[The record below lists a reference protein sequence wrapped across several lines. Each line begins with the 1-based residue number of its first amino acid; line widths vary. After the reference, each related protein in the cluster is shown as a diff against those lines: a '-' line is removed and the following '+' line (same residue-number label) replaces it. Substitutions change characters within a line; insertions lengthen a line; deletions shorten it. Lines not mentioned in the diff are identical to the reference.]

1 MEPAPDGAGL
11 TSLDEL
17 IFLDAPV
24 NSTEEQC
31 FSARSRSTVLE
42 GLPFGGVPT
51 VLAINFILWLLLLLV
66 FSCLRKAAWDYGRLA
81 LLMDNDS
88 LTSLFYG
95 EQSEKEKSPSE
106 SSPLDRW
113 WRGTTS
119 THPPLLLHL
128 SRDEEIQSK
137 CGIDATT
144 YLSFQRHLLV
154 LLMLVCV
161 LSVAVIL
168 PVNFSGDL
176 LGRCFPSHRMTQK
189 LSQSTPWV
197 LLLWFLGGWVTAG
210 TGRSCYVEGVA
221 MGEMLSARLV
231 PMPHAHHSAH

>member
-1 MEPAPDGAGL
+1 MGRGKG
-11 TSLDEL
+11 TS
-17 IFLDAPV
+17 FLDALV

-51 VLAINFILWLLLLLV
+51 VLLLLLV

-88 LTSLFYG
+88 LSKRAGRRAGTAG
-95 EQSEKEKSPSE
+95 WPTEK
-106 SSPLDRW
+106 
-113 WRGTTS
+113 
-119 THPPLLLHL
+119 L

-176 LGRCFPSHRMTQK
+176 LGHNPTHFGRTTIANIPTQYVAPA
-189 LSQSTPWV
+189 SWGAV
-197 LLLWFLGGWVTAG
+197 GAAAVVGTAG
-210 TGRSCYVEGVA
+210 STQTWRSTH
-221 MGEMLSARLV
+221 ARDRDR
-231 PMPHAHHSAH
+231 ST

>member
-1 MEPAPDGAGL
+1 MSP
-11 TSLDEL
+11 
-17 IFLDAPV
+17 FLDTLV

-51 VLAINFILWLLLLLV
+51 VLAINFILWLVSLLLLI

-106 SSPLDRW
+106 SSPLD
-113 WRGTTS
+113 TDNKDMVSVVLTP
-119 THPPLLLHL
+119 TCL
-128 SRDEEIQSK
+128 SPRDEEIQSK

-176 LGRCFPSHRMTQK
+176 LGHNPTHFGRTTIANIPTQYVAPM
-189 LSQSTPWV
+189 SREGCGCCHYGGTAQSTE
-197 LLLWFLGGWVTAG
+197 AQ
-210 TGRSCYVEGVA
+210 C
-221 MGEMLSARLV
+221 
-231 PMPHAHHSAH
+231 

>member
-1 MEPAPDGAGL
+1 MSLAPPLA
-11 TSLDEL
+11 
-17 IFLDAPV
+17 

-31 FSARSRSTVLE
+31 FSARSRSTVLQ

-106 SSPLDRW
+106 TSPLDTDNKDRK
-113 WRGTTS
+113 GGSTTS
-119 THPPLLLHL
+119 TNLHPSLFL
-128 SRDEEIQSK
+128 RDEEIQSK

-176 LGRCFPSHRMTQK
+176 LGRCFPS
-189 LSQSTPWV
+189 
-197 LLLWFLGGWVTAG
+197 LGVFWECVT
-210 TGRSCYVEGVA
+210 SK
-221 MGEMLSARLV
+221 
-231 PMPHAHHSAH
+231 

>member
-1 MEPAPDGAGL
+1 MSWKD
-11 TSLDEL
+11 
-17 IFLDAPV
+17 FLDTLV

-51 VLAINFILWLLLLLV
+51 VLAINFILWLLLLLI

-106 SSPLDRW
+106 STARVPRTAGGGEAPPVLTPTCLSP
-113 WRGTTS
+113 
-119 THPPLLLHL
+119 
-128 SRDEEIQSK
+128 RDEEIQSK

-176 LGRCFPSHRMTQK
+176 LGRCFPS
-189 LSQSTPWV
+189 
-197 LLLWFLGGWVTAG
+197 
-210 TGRSCYVEGVA
+210 CGVA
-221 MGEMLSARLV
+221 QDCGASSPA
-231 PMPHAHHSAH
+231 SG

>member
-1 MEPAPDGAGL
+1 MDSA
-11 TSLDEL
+11 
-17 IFLDAPV
+17 FLDTLA

-31 FSARSRSTVLE
+31 FSARSHSTVLQ

-51 VLAINFILWLLLLLV
+51 VLAINFILWLLLLLI

-106 SSPLDRW
+106 TSPLDTDNKDR
-113 WRGTTS
+113 RGGSTTS
-119 THPPLLLHL
+119 TNLHPPLFL
-128 SRDEEIQSK
+128 RDEEIQSK

-176 LGRCFPSHRMTQK
+176 LGNNPTHFGRTTIANIPTQYVAPM
-189 LSQSTPWV
+189 SWGTVCAAAVFSTS
-197 LLLWFLGGWVTAG
+197 G
-210 TGRSCYVEGVA
+210 
-221 MGEMLSARLV
+221 SAK
-231 PMPHAHHSAH
+231 A